1 MGHYLSI
8 PILALAVVLQ
18 STFVPQIRI
27 FGGQPELPF
36 LLVLAWSVNSRLEE
50 SVTWAFVGGIMS
62 DLLSAAPLG
71 ASTAGMLL
79 VVFAIEWIHN
89 QVFHIGLLALLGL
102 VVAGTLV
109 QKTVFIIVIALAGFA
124 VRPLELFPYVVL
136 PTVVYNLIFIFPTYW
151 FVRRVQ
157 RRFIRV
163 GRITTQA

>member
-27 FGGQPELPF
+27 FGGQPDLPF

-50 SVTWAFVGGIMS
+50 SVTWAFVGGVLG

-79 VVFAIEWIHN
+79 VVFVIEWIQN
-89 QVFHIGLLALLGL
+89 QVFRIGLISLLAL
-102 VVAGTLV
+102 VALGTLV
-109 QKTVFIIVIALAGFA
+109 QKVLFVIIVGLSGFP
-124 VRPLELFPYVVL
+124 VQPLELLTYVIL
-136 PTVVYNLIFIFPTYW
+136 PTVAYNLIFILPVYW

-157 RRFIRV
+157 RRFIPV
-163 GRITTQA
+163 GRIST